1 MKDLVSRAKSFI
13 TFDFPLQ
20 PAHIDAQFDNM
31 HSRYQA
37 QFPHWSLEATRK
49 KLISDYWYSGVLL
62 HYATVVTLATVLA
75 SPFITDWDVFP
86 GAAIVAFA
94 FSFLVMLFRTYG
106 YFYVSNFLPG
116 LEMIVNERQTALRQE
131 EELKKC
137 KRTQYS
143 IPTLAVI
150 SYVERVM
157 SGLPSLPP
165 NDQSAVLLN
174 TLYGVDKDKLKQ
186 NLSRIYQ
193 PAKLSTKERAE
204 MFKGLDHARDYFKAA
219 GYAHADKVI
228 DSLERKWCQS

>member
-1 MKDLVSRAKSFI
+1 MKDLVNRVKSFI

-20 PAHIDAQFDNM
+20 PAHISARFNNI

-37 QFPHWSLEATRK
+37 QFPHWSLEATRQ
-49 KLISDYWYSGVLL
+49 KLISAYWYSGVLL

-75 SPFITDWDVFP
+75 SPFIADWRFFP
-86 GAAIVAFA
+86 GAAIVALT
-94 FSFLVMLFRTYG
+94 FSFLIMLFFTYR
-106 YFYVSNFLPG
+106 YFYLSHFLPG
-116 LEMIVNERQTALRQE
+116 LEMIVNERQTALKQE

-137 KRTQYS
+137 RRTQYS

-150 SYVERVM
+150 SCVERSM
-157 SGLPSLPP
+157 AGLPSLAP

-193 PAKLSTKERAE
+193 PAKLSAKERAE
-204 MFKGLDHARDYFKAA
+204 MFKALEQARAYFEAA
-219 GYAHADKVI
+219 GYIQASKALDL
-228 DSLERKWCQS
+228 LERKLRHP

>member
-1 MKDLVSRAKSFI
+1 MKDLVNGVKSFI

-20 PAHIDAQFDNM
+20 PARLSVQFDNI

-62 HYATVVTLATVLA
+62 HYATVITLATVLA
-75 SPFITDWDVFP
+75 SPFIADWDVFP

-116 LEMIVNERQTALRQE
+116 LAMIVNERQTALRQE

-143 IPTLAVI
+143 IPTLTVI
-150 SYVERVM
+150 LYVERSVA
-157 SGLPSLPP
+157 GLPSLAP

-174 TLYGVDKDKLKQ
+174 SLYGVDKDKLKQ

-204 MFKGLDHARDYFKAA
+204 MFKALEQARAYFEAA
-219 GYAHADKVI
+219 GYMQAGKALDL
-228 DSLERKWCQS
+228 LERKLHHP